1 MDTPHSARIAG
12 LLDAYLAA
20 DYRWELDGRWR
31 HLRIGDPAP
40 EVDAA
45 FPDAAGYA
53 LLSAWNPQSIPCD
66 EADNRRADEAL
77 RARLA
82 AQGYRCRAAFASA
95 QDRSWR
101 ERGWLAL
108 DLAPDA
114 LDGLARR
121 FGQLGTLGWRRGEPV
136 RLRMD
141 AAAPADAARHDC
153 IDWLK

>member
-1 MDTPHSARIAG
+1 MDTPARARIAG

-20 DYRWELDGRWR
+20 DYRWERDGRWR
-31 HLRIGDPAP
+31 HLRIGQRAP
-40 EVDAA
+40 ELDAA
-45 FPDAAGYA
+45 FPASARYA

-77 RARLA
+77 RAWLA
-82 AQGYRCRAAFASA
+82 AQGHRCRAAFASA
-95 QDRSWR
+95 RDRSWR
-101 ERGWLAL
+101 EPGWLVL

-114 LDGLARR
+114 LDGLACR

-141 AAAPADAARHDC
+141 AAAPEDATRHDC
-153 IDWLK
+153 VDWLK